1 MTYNNEIDDEQN
13 KNKELEDKIKEL
25 TSSSGKNEILEQKI
39 NELHEEIER
48 IKSENGL
55 ILKEEQNKNLLY
67 EEKINVLEAKIKAIN
82 RKSENEKGF
91 L

>member
-1 MTYNNEIDDEQN
+1 M
-13 KNKELEDKIKEL
+13 
-25 TSSSGKNEILEQKI
+25 
-39 NELHEEIER
+39 HEEIER

-82 RKSENEKGF
+82 RKSENEKEDYEEEIARVYLGF
-91 L
+91 CFFSARQRQEPQHRSGGQK